1 MLHSNKAPV
10 VIRTLWNE
18 TYTKKTF
25 NIIDDGDVLL
35 ATLITKPNE
44 TGSVTVSGSN
54 VVYSG
59 SV

>member
-25 NIIDDGDVLL
+25 NIIDDDVLL